1 MCERYCPD
9 VSEFLLQ
16 LGFDSLFFARIDYQ
30 DRAKRLND
38 KSLEIVWRGSKSL
51 ASSSQVRAGHDVYIL
66 LPIQSVWLENLL
78 HVLCILLWWYFMY
91 SFDSCCKLHMQIFTG
106 IFPRHYDP
114 PDGFTFEINDV
125 SPPIQVKLFVV
136 KNIHINPEFLL

>member
-1 MCERYCPD
+1 M
-9 VSEFLLQ
+9 SEFLLQ

-66 LPIQSVWLENLL
+66 LPIQSVRLENLL
-78 HVLCILLWWYFMY
+78 LVLCVLL
-91 SFDSCCKLHMQIFTG
+91 
-106 IFPRHYDP
+106 
-114 PDGFTFEINDV
+114 
-125 SPPIQVKLFVV
+125 
-136 KNIHINPEFLL
+136 

>member
-1 MCERYCPD
+1 M
-9 VSEFLLQ
+9 LLR
-16 LGFDSLFFARIDYQ
+16 FDSLFFPQIDYQ

-38 KSLEIVWRGSKSL
+38 KSLEIVWRGSKAL
-51 ASSSQVRAGHDVYIL
+51 GSSSQVREGHDVHIL
-66 LPIQSVWLENLL
+66 RPFQSFRLENLL
-78 HVLCILLWWYFMY
+78 LVFCVLLQWYFMY

-125 SPPIQVKLFVV
+125 SPPIQLQHLGYAIALNFGLYYISLKTY
-136 KNIHINPEFLL
+136 